1 MSANQEEAKIGRGEL
16 VKNQPVSH
24 HPTSDTLVRMRLT
37 YKTSGGIRYTG
48 NLDLHRI
55 WERAFRRANLPISYS
70 NGFHPQPRLH
80 LACALPLGMISHHE
94 LADLWMDDIIPP
106 EILLQDLNNSLPN
119 GIRVIS
125 VEQVDLKEKALQT
138 RIKTAIYQVSFDF
151 LMTISALSQAV
162 EDLLSSSEIIRERRG
177 KTYNLK
183 PLIEKIEV
191 QSSSSDAA
199 KPVLVLELSAR
210 EGATGR
216 PEEVLSAM
224 NIDPLSATTE
234 RISLTYD

>member
-1 MSANQEEAKIGRGEL
+1 M
-16 VKNQPVSH
+16 KNQPVSR
-24 HPTSDTLVRMRLT
+24 HPVSDTLVRMRIT

-94 LADLWMDDIIPP
+94 LADLWLDETIPP
-106 EILLQDLNNSLPN
+106 ENLLRDLNESLPD
-119 GIRVIS
+119 GIRVTG
-125 VEQVDLKEKALQT
+125 VEQVDLKEKPLQT
-138 RIKTAIYQVSFDF
+138 RIKTASYMVSFASST
-151 LMTISALSQAV
+151 TISALTQAV
-162 EDLLSSSEIIRERRG
+162 EELMSSTELIRERRG

-191 QSSSSDAA
+191 QSGSSDPTR
-199 KPVLVLELSAR
+199 PVLFLELSAR

-224 NIDPLSATTE
+224 NIDPLSATAE
-234 RISLTYD
+234 RISLTYE

>member
-1 MSANQEEAKIGRGEL
+1 MK
-16 VKNQPVSH
+16 KQPVPRH
-24 HPTSDTLVRMRLT
+24 LPTDTLVRMRIT

-80 LACALPLGMISHHE
+80 LACALPLGMISHYE
-94 LADLWMDDIIPP
+94 LADLWMDETVPP
-106 EILLQDLNNSLPN
+106 ENLLRDLNNSLPD
-119 GIRVIS
+119 GIRVTG
-125 VEQVDLKEKALQT
+125 VEQVDLKEKPLQT
-138 RIKTAIYQVSFDF
+138 RIKTASYLVSFAS
-151 LMTISALSQAV
+151 LMSIAALTQAV
-162 EDLLSSSEIIRERRG
+162 EYLLSSPEIIRERRG

-191 QSSSSDAA
+191 RPGSSDPS
-199 KPVLVLELSAR
+199 KPVLFLELSAR

-234 RISLTYD
+234 RISLQYE